1 MPEMFYYLIVIMVIV
16 FALDLKI
23 EQAKSPVK
31 GIDCDVQI
39 NLYLWYNNNMKK
51 DTNSGLKKCNFL
63 KRLH

>member
-23 EQAKSPVK
+23 EQVKSPVK

-39 NLYLWYNNNMKK
+39 SLYLWYNNNMKK
-51 DTNSGLKKCNFL
+51 RYKFGTEKV
-63 KRLH
+63 

>member
-39 NLYLWYNNNMKK
+39 NLYLWYNNMKK
-51 DTNSGLKKCNFL
+51 RYKFGTEKV
-63 KRLH
+63 

>member
-1 MPEMFYYLIVIMVIV
+1 MVIV

-51 DTNSGLKKCNFL
+51 RYKFGTEKV
-63 KRLH
+63 